1 MIHLKGYVDSAEP
14 KVTKGASE
22 RWGDLQKD
30 WKVYADELKSIVGE
44 EMNQYNTLYKTL
56 ELPALILPNK

>member
-22 RWGDLQKD
+22 CWGDLQKD

-56 ELPALILPNK
+56 ELPALILSNK